1 MTEVKEELKKVLQ
14 EESDRLEEEVMDMI
28 EVAREKIKD
37 LTPVK
42 TGEMKSTVKDV
53 VDPRAQ
59 VTFYAVSVGG
69 ENDAEYAHDINYNP
83 ESEHYRYIDK
93 VMIEEVKNLLRKVGA
108 VHKDTN
114 KPRFRKHRKTQ

>member
-1 MTEVKEELKKVLQ
+1 MSRHTFDMTEVKEELKKVLQ

-53 VDPRAQ
+53 
-59 VTFYAVSVGG
+59 
-69 ENDAEYAHDINYNP
+69 
-83 ESEHYRYIDK
+83 
-93 VMIEEVKNLLRKVGA
+93 L
-108 VHKDTN
+108 
-114 KPRFRKHRKTQ
+114 